1 MMQSMKKRHEQKLV
15 ILSMILLGCFNLPLI
30 LLFESSDACLGFPV
44 IYIYIFSIWLLS
56 ILVSFLI
63 IRTYVE

>member
-1 MMQSMKKRHEQKLV
+1 
-15 ILSMILLGCFNLPLI
+15 MILLGCFNLPLI